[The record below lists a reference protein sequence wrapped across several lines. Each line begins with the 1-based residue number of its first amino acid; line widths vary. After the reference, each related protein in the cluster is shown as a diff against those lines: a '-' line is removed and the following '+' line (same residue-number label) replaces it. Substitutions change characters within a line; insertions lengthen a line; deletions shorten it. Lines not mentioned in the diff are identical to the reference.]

1 MIAAVMQPYF
11 FPYIGYFQLM
21 HAVDTFVFF
30 DDVQYINRGWVNR
43 NRIRVRNAPAWLT
56 MPVQRAP
63 REHTIVARRYLLDAE
78 TVAAMKRS
86 LQSNYAKAPF
96 HAEVMPELSTIFNH
110 TDASVAGFNAN
121 LLAQIARRLGINSRL
136 IASSTIKQRL
146 GLRGET
152 KIIDICGQI
161 GADVYVNAI
170 GGIDLYDPAHFEQAG
185 IDLRFIQS
193 TVMTAAPLDAPEQ
206 PPLSIIDTLMHQ
218 GWDGTRAMLDR
229 FELIPARAA
238 AAGRFS

>member
-43 NRIRVRNAPAWLT
+43 NRIRVRNEPAWLT

-63 REHTIVARRYLLDAE
+63 RDHTIVARRYLLDTG

-86 LQSNYAKAPF
+86 LQFNYAKAPF
-96 HAEVMPELSTIFNH
+96 HAEVISQLSTILDC
-110 TDASVAGFNAN
+110 TDASVAGFNEN
-121 LLAQIARRLGINSRL
+121 LLTNIAHRLGINSQL
-136 IASSTIKQRL
+136 VASSAITQTP
-146 GLRGET
+146 GLRGEA
-152 KIIDICGQI
+152 KIIDICRQI
-161 GADVYVNAI
+161 GADAYINAI
-170 GGIDLYDPAHFEQAG
+170 GGIDLYDPVHFEQAG
-185 IDLRFIQS
+185 IDLRFIRS
-193 TVMTAAPLDAPEQ
+193 TATTATPLDGPEQ

-218 GWDGTRAMLDR
+218 GWDGTRAILDR
-229 FELIPARAA
+229 FELIPARSAA
-238 AAGRFS
+238 TGRFS